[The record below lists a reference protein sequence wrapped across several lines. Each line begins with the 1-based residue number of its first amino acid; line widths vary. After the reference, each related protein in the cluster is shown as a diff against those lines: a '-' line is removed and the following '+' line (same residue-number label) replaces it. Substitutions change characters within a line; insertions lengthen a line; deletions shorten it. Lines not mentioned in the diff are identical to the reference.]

1 MKKALVILLALTMV
15 MSMMA
20 IAPIGVAAEEELAV
34 GAVAADYKPEGTAIN
49 NAAEFAAMAADGK
62 YYLAADITID
72 ATYSVNFT
80 GTLDGNGKT
89 ITTSVPVFDQF
100 NGTAMNLILKGF
112 VEVSYETSWKSLVG
126 NIKFAGVFANAVGTT
141 ANTAITNVRNEAAIT
156 STVVGLGG
164 IAGIAG
170 VNSAKTTTTF
180 TNCANYGFVDKG
192 KNINV
197 GASAGIL
204 AHAEADASVVGVKFV
219 DCANYGDIKAY
230 ARIGGVA
237 GAILCSADFVNCVN
251 EGTVESINS
260 CAGGVV
266 GRITSHTAAYVD
278 KYLFENC
285 VNRGDVI
292 ANTAD
297 CGGVIGLC
305 GSVDE
310 LTIKDCAN
318 YGDISCSKYGAVVN
332 MGGIIAETAAAS
344 SKIVIENCVNY
355 GKVGVEADVTATR
368 TAISRAA
375 GIIGFAG
382 AKKVTK
388 VAYCFNYGD
397 IYGKLI
403 AGGIAGVGMGTPC
416 DDITYTACGN
426 YGNVTAKTFAVATGS
441 RAGGIAG
448 HFDHAAFATPIV
460 SYCFNLGTVDGDAF
474 VGGLVGYSN
483 ANPKFLYNF
492 VAGETLSTRAILEV
506 ADGGAVSAGSH
517 SYSYEGANGVTRY
530 FRAPAAGKV
539 AITGDTVVFT
549 SNAAYNVTGDVTNG
563 STVVNRKTYTFE
575 VGAQKYAFYAL
586 ADGVVSIDDSAAMP
600 VVTVNNVVCNVIEW
614 NFDATNKIL
623 TLDTYD
629 HPLRTAAFVW
639 GQQRAFEIDM
649 SKNVVLE
656 GVADM
661 ASIQGFGEQ
670 WWNMPTNTKGYVGTS
685 EDDFKS
691 GKVACDLNALSETE
705 IFRQN
710 LNDRLFVVDKY
721 PTTDATHAKVVALA
735 TGYGNQ
741 LFEMNADVTP
751 PTGDNT
757 VYVIIALATSVVAL
771 GAVATVMVAKKR
783 KQN

>member
-89 ITTSVPVFDQF
+89 ITTSVPVFAEF
-100 NGTAMNLILKGF
+100 NGTLLNVTVNGF
-112 VEVSYETSWKSLVG
+112 IET
-126 NIKFAGVFANAVGTT
+126 TT
-141 ANTAITNVRNEAAIT
+141 APAAGY
-156 STVVGLGG
+156 VGG
-164 IAGIAG
+164 IAIIAG
-170 VNSAKTTTTF
+170 STNDTTFTNVAGKVTMTTKLCGQGGFVGVAGKGGAKTTTTF
-180 TNCANYGFVDKG
+180 TNCENYGYINGGANNVNGSSGFVA
-192 KNINV
+192 N
-197 GASAGIL
+197 
-204 AHAEADASVVGVKFV
+204 AEAAADKTGVVFTG
-219 DCANYGDIKAY
+219 CTNYGDMA
-230 ARIGGVA
+230 ASGRIGGFVGTA
-237 GAILCSADFVNCVN
+237 HCSATFTDCTN
-251 EGTVESINS
+251 EGEIGSTQ
-260 CAGGVV
+260 CMAGGFV
-266 GRITSHTAAYVD
+266 GRISPNTAAYKDV
-278 KYLFENC
+278 YLFENC
-285 VNRGDVI
+285 VNRGDVYGTYN
-292 ANTAD
+292 NTAAGV
-297 CGGVIGLC
+297 GGFVGN
-305 GSVDE
+305 GDAVDE
-310 LTIKDCAN
+310 VVFKNCVN
-318 YGDISCSKYGAVVN
+318 YGNVSITNRTHQCNV
-332 MGGIIAETAAAS
+332 GGIMGALTTNATKFVA
-344 SKIVIENCVNY
+344 ENCVNY
-355 GKVGVEADVTATR
+355 GQIGVESDVTSTR
-368 TAISRAA
+368 TGISRAG
-375 GIIGFAG
+375 GIIGYIG
-382 AKKVTK
+382 AKKVIK
-388 VAYCFNYGD
+388 FAYCFNYGD

-403 AGGIAGVGMGTPC
+403 AGGIAGVGMATPC

-426 YGNVTAKTFAVATGS
+426 YGKVTAKSFAVATGS
-441 RAGGIAG
+441 RAGGVVG

-460 SYCFNLGTVDGDAF
+460 SHCFNLGTVDGDAF

-492 VAGETLSTRAILEV
+492 VAGETLSTRAIVEV

-517 SYSYEGANGVTRY
+517 SYSYVGANGVTRY

-614 NFDATNKIL
+614 NFDATNKVL

-639 GQQRAFEIDM
+639 GQQRAFEVDM

-656 GVADM
+656 DVADM